1 MRNIYRRQELVR
13 FEKDDTEISNLQD
26 MVGKYVQIRG
36 HLHPIVEV
44 IPVEDNKYII
54 HFAQGSE
61 GAIGG
66 EFEPATEEEIRSLQ
80 LYKRVDES
88 NKVQES
94 ITSGSLE
101 NAINM
106 VDNVYNQLMDALELR
121 QQDVSSPTSLISTSQ
136 LYKITDYL
144 GTSLDILKELDTKG
158 VFVAD
163 KKKTESM
170 EDINE
175 SQYYVKVFDNGTD
188 INYME
193 FAQQEEADDFCKQQV
208 KDGYTCYVYDMDTNE
223 VIEEYNPGD
232 EHLTEAKT
240 GVDSA
245 VETIMSLHKDGNEN
259 ELDEQWLNND
269 IQLTIQNTE
278 ELANAITNNR
288 RPTTSVAYQG
298 LLQAL
303 NNRSEVPLTGNQ
315 IQSAFKKL
323 GLDFKQVI
331 KPTVDW
337 LNEERE
343 ELKQEG
349 KATTEQEGLEQNKE
363 LTEDMETQNITINP
377 EDSDYY
383 EEKFLVTLNTGTNA
397 DSGLAFK
404 VYANDE
410 QQALEILV
418 PYLEENYP
426 GYLIDCEDVDPEE
439 SQYIYVD
446 GTEYGATKPYCLDIY
461 TGIQYLE
468 EGYTV
473 TNDTNL
479 DAIKDNFTPP
489 GGDKIE
495 EDENDI
501 SDTEEVE
508 EEEDKTLL
516 DYLQDRIGQKLS
528 VGELNTILQSLFAQ
542 YGTVF
547 LQVSDLYDMDINEP
561 QELVVWDDTD
571 MYVITYNII
580 DLIDEPTIEI
590 TDVTLD

>member
-1 MRNIYRRQELVR
+1 MRDIYRRDELVR
-13 FEKDDTEISNLQD
+13 FEKDNTEISNLQD
-26 MVGKYVQIRG
+26 MVGKYVEIRG
-36 HLHPIVEV
+36 HFHPIVEV

-54 HFAQGSE
+54 HFAVGSE

-66 EFEPATEEEIRSLQ
+66 EFEPATEEEIKRLQ
-80 LYKRVDES
+80 LYKQVDEN
-88 NKVQES
+88 NKIQES

-121 QQDVSSPTSLISTSQ
+121 QQGVTNPTSQISTSQ
-136 LYKITDYL
+136 LSKITNYL

-158 VFVAD
+158 VFVTD
-163 KKKTESM
+163 KKKQTEGL
-170 EDINE
+170 E

-188 INYME
+188 INHME
-193 FAQQEEADDFCKQQV
+193 FTQQEEADDFCKQQV
-208 KDGYTCYVYDMDTNE
+208 KNGYTCYVYDMDTNE
-223 VIEEYNPGD
+223 AIEEYSPED

-245 VETIMSLHKDGNEN
+245 VETIMSLHKDGNEE
-259 ELDEQWLNND
+259 ELDEQWLNDD

-278 ELANAITNNR
+278 ELADAITNNR

-315 IQSAFKKL
+315 IQAAFKKL

-343 ELKQEG
+343 ELKQES
-349 KATTEQEGLEQNKE
+349 KATVEQEVVEENKE
-363 LTEDMETQNITINP
+363 LTEDMEAQNITINP

-383 EEKFLVTLNTGTNA
+383 EEKFLVTLNTGVNA
-397 DSGLAFK
+397 DTGLAFE

-468 EGYTV
+468 EGYTI

-495 EDENDI
+495 EAEDDI
-501 SDTEEVE
+501 SDTEGVE
-508 EEEDKTLL
+508 EEEDEDKTLL

-547 LQVSDLYDMDINEP
+547 LQVSDLYDMDIDEP
-561 QELVVWDDTD
+561 QELVVWDDAD

>member
-1 MRNIYRRQELVR
+1 MGNIYKRQELIR
-13 FEKDDTEISNLQD
+13 FEKDNTEISNLQD

-36 HLHPIVEV
+36 HFHPIVEV
-44 IPVEDNKYII
+44 IPVDDDKYII
-54 HFAQGSE
+54 HFAAGSE

-66 EFEPATEEEIRSLQ
+66 EFEPATEEEIKSLQ
-80 LYKRVDES
+80 LYKQVEES
-88 NKVQES
+88 NKIQES

-101 NAINM
+101 DAIKMLDYTYDKAENLYEQTEE
-106 VDNVYNQLMDALELR
+106 VDKKDINEICNYVGTALDVLRELN
-121 QQDVSSPTSLISTSQ
+121 D
-136 LYKITDYL
+136 
-144 GTSLDILKELDTKG
+144 KG
-158 VFVAD
+158 VYVPD
-163 KKKTESM
+163 KKKTESI

-223 VIEEYNPGD
+223 AIEEYNSED

-245 VETIMSLHKDGNEN
+245 VETIMSLHKDGNEE
-259 ELDEQWLNND
+259 ELDEQWLNDD

-315 IQSAFKKL
+315 IQAAFKKL

-343 ELKQEG
+343 ELKQES
-349 KATTEQEGLEQNKE
+349 KATVEQEIVEENKE
-363 LTEDMETQNITINP
+363 LTEDMEAQNITINP

-383 EEKFLVTLNTGTNA
+383 EEKFLVTLNTGANA
-397 DSGLAFK
+397 DSGLAFE

-468 EGYTV
+468 EGYTI

-479 DAIKDNFTPP
+479 DAVKDNFTPP

-495 EDENDI
+495 EAEDDI
-501 SDTEEVE
+501 SDTEETE
-508 EEEDKTLL
+508 EDEDKTLL

-547 LQVSDLYDMDINEP
+547 LQVSDLYDIDIDEP
-561 QELVVWDDTD
+561 QELVVWDDAD

>member
-1 MRNIYRRQELVR
+1 MRDIYRRDELVR
-13 FEKDDTEISNLQD
+13 FEKDNTEISNLQD

-36 HLHPIVEV
+36 HFHPIVEV
-44 IPVEDNKYII
+44 IPVDDDKYII
-54 HFAQGSE
+54 HFAAGSE

-66 EFEPATEEEIRSLQ
+66 EFEPATEEEIKSLQ
-80 LYKRVDES
+80 LYKQVEES
-88 NKVQES
+88 NKIQES

-101 NAINM
+101 DAIKMLDYTYDKAENLYEQTEE
-106 VDNVYNQLMDALELR
+106 VDKKDINEICNYVGTALDVLRELN
-121 QQDVSSPTSLISTSQ
+121 D
-136 LYKITDYL
+136 
-144 GTSLDILKELDTKG
+144 KG
-158 VFVAD
+158 VYVPD
-163 KKKTESM
+163 KKKTEST

-223 VIEEYNPGD
+223 AIEEYNSED

-245 VETIMSLHKDGNEN
+245 VETIMSLHKDGNEE
-259 ELDEQWLNND
+259 ELDEQWLNDD

-315 IQSAFKKL
+315 IQAAFKKL

-343 ELKQEG
+343 ELKQES
-349 KATTEQEGLEQNKE
+349 KATVEQEIVEENKE
-363 LTEDMETQNITINP
+363 LTEDMETKNITINP

-383 EEKFLVTLNTGTNA
+383 EEKFLVTLNTGANA
-397 DSGLAFK
+397 DSGLAFE

-468 EGYTV
+468 EGYTI

-479 DAIKDNFTPP
+479 DAVKDNFTPP

-495 EDENDI
+495 EAEDDI
-501 SDTEEVE
+501 SDTEETE
-508 EEEDKTLL
+508 EDEDKTLL

-547 LQVSDLYDMDINEP
+547 LQVSDLYDIDIDEP
-561 QELVVWDDTD
+561 QELVVWDDAD

>member
-1 MRNIYRRQELVR
+1 MRDIYRRDELVR
-13 FEKDDTEISNLQD
+13 FEKDNTEISNLQD
-26 MVGKYVQIRG
+26 MVGKYVEIRG
-36 HLHPIVEV
+36 HFHPIVEV

-54 HFAQGSE
+54 HFAVGSE

-66 EFEPATEEEIRSLQ
+66 EFEPATEEEIKRLQ
-80 LYKRVDES
+80 LYKQVDEN
-88 NKVQES
+88 NKIQES

-121 QQDVSSPTSLISTSQ
+121 QQGVTNPTSQISTSQ
-136 LYKITDYL
+136 LSKITDYL

-158 VFVAD
+158 VFVTD
-163 KKKTESM
+163 KKKQTEGL
-170 EDINE
+170 E

-193 FAQQEEADDFCKQQV
+193 FTQQEEADDFCKQQV
-208 KDGYTCYVYDMDTNE
+208 KNGYTCYVYDMDTNE
-223 VIEEYNPGD
+223 AIEEYSSED

-245 VETIMSLHKDGNEN
+245 VETIMSLHKDGNEE
-259 ELDEQWLNND
+259 ELDEQWLNDD

-278 ELANAITNNR
+278 ELADAITNNR

-315 IQSAFKKL
+315 IQAAFKKL

-343 ELKQEG
+343 ELKQES
-349 KATTEQEGLEQNKE
+349 KATVEQEVVEENKE
-363 LTEDMETQNITINP
+363 LTEDMEAQNITINP

-383 EEKFLVTLNTGTNA
+383 EEKFLVTLNTGVNA
-397 DSGLAFK
+397 DSGLAFE

-468 EGYTV
+468 EGYTI

-495 EDENDI
+495 EAEDDI
-501 SDTEEVE
+501 SDTEGVE
-508 EEEDKTLL
+508 EEEDEDKTLL

-547 LQVSDLYDMDINEP
+547 LQVSDLYDMDIDEP
-561 QELVVWDDTD
+561 QELVVWDDAD

>member
-1 MRNIYRRQELVR
+1 MRDIYRRDELVR
-13 FEKDDTEISNLQD
+13 FEKDNTEISNLQD
-26 MVGKYVQIRG
+26 MVGKYVEIRG
-36 HLHPIVEV
+36 HFHPIVEV

-54 HFAQGSE
+54 HFAVGSE

-66 EFEPATEEEIRSLQ
+66 EFEPATEEEIKRLQ
-80 LYKRVDES
+80 LYKQVDEN
-88 NKVQES
+88 NKIQES

-121 QQDVSSPTSLISTSQ
+121 QQGVTNPTSQISTSQ
-136 LYKITDYL
+136 LSKITDYL

-158 VFVAD
+158 VFVTD
-163 KKKTESM
+163 KKKQTEGL
-170 EDINE
+170 E

-193 FAQQEEADDFCKQQV
+193 FTQQEEADDFCKQQV
-208 KDGYTCYVYDMDTNE
+208 KNGYTCYVYDMDTNE
-223 VIEEYNPGD
+223 AIEEYSPED

-245 VETIMSLHKDGNEN
+245 VETIMSLHKDGNEE
-259 ELDEQWLNND
+259 ELDEQWLNDD

-278 ELANAITNNR
+278 ELADAITNNR

-315 IQSAFKKL
+315 IQVAFKKL

-343 ELKQEG
+343 ELKQES
-349 KATTEQEGLEQNKE
+349 KATVEQEVVEENKE
-363 LTEDMETQNITINP
+363 LTEDMEAQNITINP

-383 EEKFLVTLNTGTNA
+383 EEKFLVTLNTGVNA
-397 DSGLAFK
+397 DSGLAFE

-468 EGYTV
+468 EGYTI

-495 EDENDI
+495 EAEDDI
-501 SDTEEVE
+501 SDTEGVE
-508 EEEDKTLL
+508 EEEDEDKTLL

-547 LQVSDLYDMDINEP
+547 LQVSDLYDMDIDEP
-561 QELVVWDDTD
+561 QELVVWDDAD

>member
-1 MRNIYRRQELVR
+1 MGNIYKRQELIR
-13 FEKDDTEISNLQD
+13 FEKDNTEISNLQD

-36 HLHPIVEV
+36 HFHPIVEV
-44 IPVEDNKYII
+44 IPVDDDKYII
-54 HFAQGSE
+54 HFAAGSE

-66 EFEPATEEEIRSLQ
+66 EFEPATEEEIKSLQ
-80 LYKRVDES
+80 LYKQVEES
-88 NKVQES
+88 NKIQES

-101 NAINM
+101 DAIKMLDYTYDKAENLYEQTEE
-106 VDNVYNQLMDALELR
+106 VDKKDINEICNYVGTALDVLRELN
-121 QQDVSSPTSLISTSQ
+121 D
-136 LYKITDYL
+136 
-144 GTSLDILKELDTKG
+144 KG
-158 VFVAD
+158 VYVPD
-163 KKKTESM
+163 KKKTESI

-223 VIEEYNPGD
+223 AIKEYNSED

-245 VETIMSLHKDGNEN
+245 VETIMSLHKDGNEE
-259 ELDEQWLNND
+259 ELDEQWLNDD

-315 IQSAFKKL
+315 IQAAFKKL

-343 ELKQEG
+343 ELKQES
-349 KATTEQEGLEQNKE
+349 KATVEQEIVEENKE
-363 LTEDMETQNITINP
+363 LTEDMETKNITINP

-383 EEKFLVTLNTGTNA
+383 EEKFLVTLNTGANA
-397 DSGLAFK
+397 DSGLAFE

-468 EGYTV
+468 EGYTI

-479 DAIKDNFTPP
+479 DAVKDNFTPP

-495 EDENDI
+495 EAEDDI
-501 SDTEEVE
+501 SDTEETE
-508 EEEDKTLL
+508 EDEDKTLL

-547 LQVSDLYDMDINEP
+547 LQVSDLYDIDIDEP
-561 QELVVWDDTD
+561 QELVVWDDAD

>member
-1 MRNIYRRQELVR
+1 MGNIYKRQELIR
-13 FEKDDTEISNLQD
+13 FEKDNTEISNLQD

-36 HLHPIVEV
+36 HFHPIVEV
-44 IPVEDNKYII
+44 IPVDDDKYII
-54 HFAQGSE
+54 HFAAGSE

-66 EFEPATEEEIRSLQ
+66 EFEPATEEEIKSLQ
-80 LYKRVDES
+80 LYKQVEES
-88 NKVQES
+88 NKIQES

-101 NAINM
+101 DAIKMLDYTYDKAENLYEQTEE
-106 VDNVYNQLMDALELR
+106 VDKKDINEICNYVGTALDVLRELN
-121 QQDVSSPTSLISTSQ
+121 D
-136 LYKITDYL
+136 
-144 GTSLDILKELDTKG
+144 KG
-158 VFVAD
+158 VYVPD
-163 KKKTESM
+163 KKKTESI

-223 VIEEYNPGD
+223 AIEEYNSED

-245 VETIMSLHKDGNEN
+245 VETIMSLHKDGNEE
-259 ELDEQWLNND
+259 ELDEQWLNDD

-315 IQSAFKKL
+315 IQAAFKKL

-343 ELKQEG
+343 ELKQES
-349 KATTEQEGLEQNKE
+349 KVTVEQEIVEENKE
-363 LTEDMETQNITINP
+363 LTEDMETKNITINP

-383 EEKFLVTLNTGTNA
+383 EEKFLVTLNTGVNA
-397 DSGLAFK
+397 DSGLAFE

-468 EGYTV
+468 EGYTI

-479 DAIKDNFTPP
+479 DAVKDNFTPP

-495 EDENDI
+495 EAEDDI
-501 SDTEEVE
+501 SDTEETKE
-508 EEEDKTLL
+508 DEDKTLL

-547 LQVSDLYDMDINEP
+547 LQVSDLYDMDIDEP

-590 TDVTLD
+590 TDITLD

>member
-1 MRNIYRRQELVR
+1 MRDIYRRDELVR
-13 FEKDDTEISNLQD
+13 FEKDNTEISNLQD
-26 MVGKYVQIRG
+26 MVGKYVEIRG
-36 HLHPIVEV
+36 HFHPIVEV

-54 HFAQGSE
+54 HFAVGSE

-66 EFEPATEEEIRSLQ
+66 EFEPATEEEIKKLQ
-80 LYKRVDES
+80 LYKQVDEN
-88 NKVQES
+88 NKIQES

-121 QQDVSSPTSLISTSQ
+121 QQGVTNPTSQISTSQ
-136 LYKITDYL
+136 LSKITDYL

-158 VFVAD
+158 VFVTD
-163 KKKTESM
+163 KKKQTEGL
-170 EDINE
+170 E

-193 FAQQEEADDFCKQQV
+193 FTQQEEADDFCKQQV
-208 KDGYTCYVYDMDTNE
+208 KNGYTCYVYDMDTNE
-223 VIEEYNPGD
+223 AIEEYSPED

-245 VETIMSLHKDGNEN
+245 VETIMSLHKDGNEE
-259 ELDEQWLNND
+259 ELDEQWLNDD

-278 ELANAITNNR
+278 ELADAITNNR

-315 IQSAFKKL
+315 IQAAFKKL

-343 ELKQEG
+343 ELKQES
-349 KATTEQEGLEQNKE
+349 KATVEQEVVEENKE
-363 LTEDMETQNITINP
+363 LTEDMEAQNITINP

-383 EEKFLVTLNTGTNA
+383 EEKFLVTLNTGVNA
-397 DSGLAFK
+397 DSGLAFE

-468 EGYTV
+468 EGYTI

-495 EDENDI
+495 EAEDDI
-501 SDTEEVE
+501 SDTEGVE
-508 EEEDKTLL
+508 EEEDEDKTLL

-547 LQVSDLYDMDINEP
+547 LQVSDLYDMDIDEP
-561 QELVVWDDTD
+561 QELVVWDDAD
-571 MYVITYNII
+571 MYVITYNIM

>member
-1 MRNIYRRQELVR
+1 MRDIYRRDELVR
-13 FEKDDTEISNLQD
+13 FEKDNTEISNLQD
-26 MVGKYVQIRG
+26 MVGKYVEIRG
-36 HLHPIVEV
+36 HFHPIVEV

-54 HFAQGSE
+54 HFAVGSE

-66 EFEPATEEEIRSLQ
+66 EFEPATEEEIKKLQ
-80 LYKRVDES
+80 LYKQVDEN
-88 NKVQES
+88 NKIQES

-121 QQDVSSPTSLISTSQ
+121 QQGVTNPTSQISTSQ
-136 LYKITDYL
+136 LSKITDYL

-158 VFVAD
+158 VFVTD
-163 KKKTESM
+163 KKKQTEGL
-170 EDINE
+170 E

-193 FAQQEEADDFCKQQV
+193 FTQQEEADDFCKQQV
-208 KDGYTCYVYDMDTNE
+208 KNGYTCYVYDMDTNE
-223 VIEEYNPGD
+223 AIEEYSPED

-245 VETIMSLHKDGNEN
+245 VETIMSLHKDGNEE
-259 ELDEQWLNND
+259 ELDEQWLNDD

-278 ELANAITNNR
+278 ELADAITNNR

-315 IQSAFKKL
+315 IQAAFKKL

-343 ELKQEG
+343 ELKQES
-349 KATTEQEGLEQNKE
+349 KATVEQEVVEENKE
-363 LTEDMETQNITINP
+363 LTEDMEAQNITINP

-383 EEKFLVTLNTGTNA
+383 EEKFLVTLNTGVNA
-397 DSGLAFK
+397 DSGLAFE

-468 EGYTV
+468 EGYTI

-495 EDENDI
+495 EAEDDI
-501 SDTEEVE
+501 SDTEGVE
-508 EEEDKTLL
+508 EEEDEDKTLL

-547 LQVSDLYDMDINEP
+547 LQVSDLYDMDIDEP
-561 QELVVWDDTD
+561 QELVVWDDAD

>member
-1 MRNIYRRQELVR
+1 MRDIYRRDELVR
-13 FEKDDTEISNLQD
+13 FEKDNTEISNLQD
-26 MVGKYVQIRG
+26 MVGKYVEIRG
-36 HLHPIVEV
+36 HFHPIVEV

-54 HFAQGSE
+54 HFAVGSE

-66 EFEPATEEEIRSLQ
+66 EFEPATEEEIKTLQ
-80 LYKRVDES
+80 LYKQVDEN
-88 NKVQES
+88 NKIQES

-121 QQDVSSPTSLISTSQ
+121 QQGVTNPTSQISTSQ
-136 LYKITDYL
+136 LSKITDYL

-158 VFVAD
+158 VFVTD
-163 KKKTESM
+163 KKKQTEGL
-170 EDINE
+170 E

-193 FAQQEEADDFCKQQV
+193 FTQQEEADDFCKQQV
-208 KDGYTCYVYDMDTNE
+208 KNGYTCYVYDMDTNE
-223 VIEEYNPGD
+223 AIEEYSPED

-245 VETIMSLHKDGNEN
+245 VETIMSLHKDGNEE
-259 ELDEQWLNND
+259 ELDEQWLNDD

-278 ELANAITNNR
+278 ELADAITNNR

-315 IQSAFKKL
+315 IQAAFKKL

-349 KATTEQEGLEQNKE
+349 KATAEQEALEQNKE

-397 DSGLAFK
+397 DSGLAFE

-439 SQYIYVD
+439 SEYIYVD

-495 EDENDI
+495 E
-501 SDTEEVE
+501 VE
-508 EEEDKTLL
+508 KEEDKTLL

-547 LQVSDLYDMDINEP
+547 LQVSDLYDMDIDEP

>member
-1 MRNIYRRQELVR
+1 MRDIYRRDELVR
-13 FEKDDTEISNLQD
+13 FEKDNTEISNLQD
-26 MVGKYVQIRG
+26 MVGKYVEIRG
-36 HLHPIVEV
+36 HFHPIVEV

-54 HFAQGSE
+54 HFAVGSE

-66 EFEPATEEEIRSLQ
+66 EFEPATEEEIKRLQ
-80 LYKRVDES
+80 LYKQVDEN
-88 NKVQES
+88 NKIQES

-121 QQDVSSPTSLISTSQ
+121 QQGVTNPTSQISTSQ
-136 LYKITDYL
+136 LSKITDYL

-158 VFVAD
+158 VFVTD
-163 KKKTESM
+163 KKKQTEGL
-170 EDINE
+170 E

-193 FAQQEEADDFCKQQV
+193 FTQQEEADDFCKQQV
-208 KDGYTCYVYDMDTNE
+208 KNGYTCYVYDMDTNE
-223 VIEEYNPGD
+223 AIEEYSPED

-245 VETIMSLHKDGNEN
+245 VETIMSLHKDGNEE
-259 ELDEQWLNND
+259 ELDEQWLNDD

-278 ELANAITNNR
+278 ELADAITNNR

-315 IQSAFKKL
+315 IQAAFKKL

-343 ELKQEG
+343 ELKQES
-349 KATTEQEGLEQNKE
+349 KATVEQEVVEENKE
-363 LTEDMETQNITINP
+363 LTEDMEAQNITINP

-383 EEKFLVTLNTGTNA
+383 EEKFLVTLNTGVNA
-397 DSGLAFK
+397 DSGLAFE

-468 EGYTV
+468 EGYTI

-495 EDENDI
+495 EAEDDI
-501 SDTEEVE
+501 SDTEGVE
-508 EEEDKTLL
+508 EEEDEDKTLL

-547 LQVSDLYDMDINEP
+547 LQVSDLYDMDIDEP
-561 QELVVWDDTD
+561 QELVVWDDAD

>member
-1 MRNIYRRQELVR
+1 MRDIYRRDELVR
-13 FEKDDTEISNLQD
+13 FEKDNTEISNLQD
-26 MVGKYVQIRG
+26 MVGKYVEIRG
-36 HLHPIVEV
+36 HFHPIVEV

-54 HFAQGSE
+54 HFAVGSE

-66 EFEPATEEEIRSLQ
+66 EFEPATEEEIKRLQ
-80 LYKRVDES
+80 LYKQVDEN
-88 NKVQES
+88 NKIQES

-121 QQDVSSPTSLISTSQ
+121 QQGVTNPTSQISTSQ
-136 LYKITDYL
+136 LSKITDYL

-158 VFVAD
+158 VFVTD
-163 KKKTESM
+163 KKKQTEGL
-170 EDINE
+170 E
-175 SQYYVKVFDNGTD
+175 SQYYVKVFDNGID

-193 FAQQEEADDFCKQQV
+193 FTQQEEADDFCKQQV
-208 KDGYTCYVYDMDTNE
+208 KNGYTCYVYDMDTNE
-223 VIEEYNPGD
+223 AIEEYSPED

-245 VETIMSLHKDGNEN
+245 VETIMSLHKDGNEE
-259 ELDEQWLNND
+259 ELDEQWLNDD

-278 ELANAITNNR
+278 ELADAITNNR

-315 IQSAFKKL
+315 IQAAFKKL

-349 KATTEQEGLEQNKE
+349 KATAEQEALEQNKE

-397 DSGLAFK
+397 DSGLAFE

-439 SQYIYVD
+439 SEYIYVD

-495 EDENDI
+495 E
-501 SDTEEVE
+501 VE
-508 EEEDKTLL
+508 KEEDKTLL

-547 LQVSDLYDMDINEP
+547 LQVSDLYDMDIDEP

>member
-1 MRNIYRRQELVR
+1 MGNIYKRQELIR
-13 FEKDDTEISNLQD
+13 FEKDNTEISNLQD

-36 HLHPIVEV
+36 HFHPIVEV
-44 IPVEDNKYII
+44 IPVDDDKYII
-54 HFAQGSE
+54 HFAAGSE

-66 EFEPATEEEIRSLQ
+66 EFEPATEEEIKSLQ
-80 LYKRVDES
+80 LYKQVEES
-88 NKVQES
+88 NKIQES

-101 NAINM
+101 DAIKMLDYTYDKAENLYEQTEE
-106 VDNVYNQLMDALELR
+106 VDKKDINEICNYVGTALDVLRELN
-121 QQDVSSPTSLISTSQ
+121 D
-136 LYKITDYL
+136 
-144 GTSLDILKELDTKG
+144 KG
-158 VFVAD
+158 VYVPD
-163 KKKTESM
+163 KKKTESI

-193 FAQQEEADDFCKQQV
+193 FAQQEEADNFCKQQV

-223 VIEEYNPGD
+223 AIEEYNSED

-245 VETIMSLHKDGNEN
+245 VETIMSLHKDGNEE
-259 ELDEQWLNND
+259 ELDEQWLNDD

-315 IQSAFKKL
+315 IQAAFKKL

-343 ELKQEG
+343 ELKQES
-349 KATTEQEGLEQNKE
+349 KATVEQEIVEENKE
-363 LTEDMETQNITINP
+363 LTEDMETKNITINP

-383 EEKFLVTLNTGTNA
+383 EEKFLVTLNTGANA
-397 DSGLAFK
+397 DSGLAFE

-468 EGYTV
+468 EGYTI

-479 DAIKDNFTPP
+479 DAVKDNFTPP

-495 EDENDI
+495 EAEDDI
-501 SDTEEVE
+501 SDTEETE
-508 EEEDKTLL
+508 EDEDKTLL

-547 LQVSDLYDMDINEP
+547 LQVSDLYDMDIDEP
-561 QELVVWDDTD
+561 QELVVWDDAD

-590 TDVTLD
+590 TDVTLN

>member
-1 MRNIYRRQELVR
+1 MRDIYRRDELVR
-13 FEKDDTEISNLQD
+13 FEKDNTEISNLQD
-26 MVGKYVQIRG
+26 MVGKYVEIRG
-36 HLHPIVEV
+36 HFHPIVKV
-44 IPVEDNKYII
+44 VPVEDNKYII
-54 HFAQGSE
+54 HFAVGSE

-66 EFEPATEEEIRSLQ
+66 EFEPATEEEIKRLQ
-80 LYKRVDES
+80 LYKQIDEN
-88 NKVQES
+88 NKIQES

-121 QQDVSSPTSLISTSQ
+121 QQGVTNPTSQISTSQ
-136 LYKITDYL
+136 LSKITDYL

-158 VFVAD
+158 VFVTD
-163 KKKTESM
+163 KKKQTEGL
-170 EDINE
+170 E

-193 FAQQEEADDFCKQQV
+193 FTQQEEADDFCKQQV
-208 KDGYTCYVYDMDTNE
+208 KNGYTCYVYDMDTNE
-223 VIEEYNPGD
+223 AIEEYSPED

-240 GVDSA
+240 GVGSA
-245 VETIMSLHKDGNEN
+245 VETIMSLHKDGNEE
-259 ELDEQWLNND
+259 ELDEQWLNDD

-278 ELANAITNNR
+278 ELADAITNNR

-315 IQSAFKKL
+315 IQAAFKKL

-343 ELKQEG
+343 ELKQES
-349 KATTEQEGLEQNKE
+349 KATVEQEVVEENKE
-363 LTEDMETQNITINP
+363 LTEDMEAQNITINP

-383 EEKFLVTLNTGTNA
+383 EEKFLVTLNTGVNA
-397 DSGLAFK
+397 DSGLAFE

-468 EGYTV
+468 EGYTI

-495 EDENDI
+495 EAEDDI

-508 EEEDKTLL
+508 EEEDEDKTLL

-547 LQVSDLYDMDINEP
+547 LQVSDLYDMDIDEP
-561 QELVVWDDTD
+561 QELVVWDDAD

>member
-1 MRNIYRRQELVR
+1 MRDIYRRDELVR
-13 FEKDDTEISNLQD
+13 FKKDNTEISNLQD
-26 MVGKYVQIRG
+26 MVGKYVEIRG
-36 HLHPIVEV
+36 HFHPIVEV

-54 HFAQGSE
+54 HFAVGSE

-66 EFEPATEEEIRSLQ
+66 EFEPATEEEIKRLQ
-80 LYKRVDES
+80 LYKQVDEN
-88 NKVQES
+88 NKIQES

-121 QQDVSSPTSLISTSQ
+121 QQGVTNPTSQISTSQ
-136 LYKITDYL
+136 LSKITDYL

-158 VFVAD
+158 VFVTD
-163 KKKTESM
+163 KKKQTEGL
-170 EDINE
+170 E

-193 FAQQEEADDFCKQQV
+193 FTQQEEADDFCKQQV
-208 KDGYTCYVYDMDTNE
+208 KNGYTCYVYDMDTNE
-223 VIEEYNPGD
+223 AIEEYSPED

-245 VETIMSLHKDGNEN
+245 VETIMSLHKDGNEE
-259 ELDEQWLNND
+259 ELDEQWLNDD

-278 ELANAITNNR
+278 ELADAITNNR

-315 IQSAFKKL
+315 IQAAFKKL

-343 ELKQEG
+343 ELKQES
-349 KATTEQEGLEQNKE
+349 KATVEQEVVEENKE
-363 LTEDMETQNITINP
+363 LTEDMEAQNITINP

-383 EEKFLVTLNTGTNA
+383 EEKFLVTLNTGVNA
-397 DSGLAFK
+397 DSGLAFE

-468 EGYTV
+468 EGYTI

-495 EDENDI
+495 EAEDDI
-501 SDTEEVE
+501 SDTEGVE
-508 EEEDKTLL
+508 EEEDEDKTLL

-547 LQVSDLYDMDINEP
+547 LQVSDLYDMDIDEP
-561 QELVVWDDTD
+561 QELVVWDDAD

>member
-1 MRNIYRRQELVR
+1 MGNIYKRQELIR
-13 FEKDDTEISNLQD
+13 FEKDNTEISNLQD

-36 HLHPIVEV
+36 HFHPIVEV
-44 IPVEDNKYII
+44 IPVDDDKYII
-54 HFAQGSE
+54 HFAAGSE

-66 EFEPATEEEIRSLQ
+66 EFEPATEEEIKSLQ
-80 LYKRVDES
+80 LYKQVEES
-88 NKVQES
+88 NKIQES

-101 NAINM
+101 DAIKMLDYTYDKAENLYEQTEE
-106 VDNVYNQLMDALELR
+106 VDKKDINEICNYVGTALDVLRELN
-121 QQDVSSPTSLISTSQ
+121 D
-136 LYKITDYL
+136 
-144 GTSLDILKELDTKG
+144 KG
-158 VFVAD
+158 VYVPD
-163 KKKTESM
+163 KKKTESI

-223 VIEEYNPGD
+223 AIEEYNSED

-245 VETIMSLHKDGNEN
+245 VETIMSLHKDGNEE
-259 ELDEQWLNND
+259 ELDEQWLNDD

-315 IQSAFKKL
+315 IQAAFKKL

-343 ELKQEG
+343 ELKQES
-349 KATTEQEGLEQNKE
+349 KATVEQEIVEENKE
-363 LTEDMETQNITINP
+363 LTEDMETKNITINP

-383 EEKFLVTLNTGTNA
+383 EEKFLVTLNTGANA
-397 DSGLAFK
+397 DSGLAFE

-468 EGYTV
+468 EGYTI

-479 DAIKDNFTPP
+479 DAVKDNFTPP

-495 EDENDI
+495 EAEDDI
-501 SDTEEVE
+501 SDTEETE
-508 EEEDKTLL
+508 EDEDKTLL

-547 LQVSDLYDMDINEP
+547 LQVSDLYDMDIDEP
-561 QELVVWDDTD
+561 QELVVWDDAD

>member
-1 MRNIYRRQELVR
+1 MGNIYKRQEFIR
-13 FEKDDTEISNLQD
+13 FEKDNTEISNLQD

-36 HLHPIVEV
+36 HFHPIVEV
-44 IPVEDNKYII
+44 IPVDDDKYII
-54 HFAQGSE
+54 HFAVGSE

-66 EFEPATEEEIRSLQ
+66 EFEPATEEEIKRLQ
-80 LYKRVDES
+80 LYKQVDEN
-88 NKVQES
+88 NKIQES

-101 NAINM
+101 NAIKMLDYTYDKAENLYEQTEE
-106 VDNVYNQLMDALELR
+106 VDKKDINEICNYVGTALDVLRELN
-121 QQDVSSPTSLISTSQ
+121 D
-136 LYKITDYL
+136 
-144 GTSLDILKELDTKG
+144 KG
-158 VFVAD
+158 VYVPD
-163 KKKTESM
+163 KKKTESI

-223 VIEEYNPGD
+223 AIEEYNSED

-245 VETIMSLHKDGNEN
+245 VETIMSLHKDGNEE
-259 ELDEQWLNND
+259 ELDEQWLNDD

-298 LLQAL
+298 LLQTL

-315 IQSAFKKL
+315 IQAAFKKL

-343 ELKQEG
+343 ELKQES
-349 KATTEQEGLEQNKE
+349 KATVEQEIVEENKE
-363 LTEDMETQNITINP
+363 LTEDMETKNITINP

-383 EEKFLVTLNTGTNA
+383 EEKFLVTLNIGANA
-397 DSGLAFK
+397 DSGLAFE

-468 EGYTV
+468 EGYTI

-495 EDENDI
+495 EAEDDI
-501 SDTEEVE
+501 SDTEGVE
-508 EEEDKTLL
+508 EEEDEDKTLL

-547 LQVSDLYDMDINEP
+547 LQVSDLYDIDIDEP
-561 QELVVWDDTD
+561 QELVVWDDAD

>member
-44 IPVEDNKYII
+44 IPVDDDKYII
-54 HFAQGSE
+54 HFAAGSE

-66 EFEPATEEEIRSLQ
+66 EFEPATEEEIKSLQ
-80 LYKRVDES
+80 LYKQVEES
-88 NKVQES
+88 NKIQES

-101 NAINM
+101 DAIKMLDYTYDKAENLYEQTEE
-106 VDNVYNQLMDALELR
+106 VDKKDINEICNYVGTALDVLRELN
-121 QQDVSSPTSLISTSQ
+121 D
-136 LYKITDYL
+136 
-144 GTSLDILKELDTKG
+144 KG
-158 VFVAD
+158 VYVPD
-163 KKKTESM
+163 KKKTESI

-223 VIEEYNPGD
+223 AIEEYNSED

-245 VETIMSLHKDGNEN
+245 VETIMSLHKDGNEE
-259 ELDEQWLNND
+259 ELDEQWLNDD

-315 IQSAFKKL
+315 IQAAFKKL

-343 ELKQEG
+343 ELKQES
-349 KATTEQEGLEQNKE
+349 KATVEQEIVEENKE
-363 LTEDMETQNITINP
+363 LTEDMETKNITINP

-383 EEKFLVTLNTGTNA
+383 EEKFLVTLNTGANA
-397 DSGLAFK
+397 DSGLAFE

-468 EGYTV
+468 EGYTI

-479 DAIKDNFTPP
+479 DAVKDNFTPP

-495 EDENDI
+495 EAEDDI
-501 SDTEEVE
+501 SDTEETE
-508 EEEDKTLL
+508 EDEDKTLL

-547 LQVSDLYDMDINEP
+547 LQVSDLYDIDIDEP
-561 QELVVWDDTD
+561 QELVVWDDAD

>member
-1 MRNIYRRQELVR
+1 MGNIYKRQELIR
-13 FEKDDTEISNLQD
+13 FEKDNTEISNLQD

-36 HLHPIVEV
+36 HFHPIVEV
-44 IPVEDNKYII
+44 IPVDDDKYII
-54 HFAQGSE
+54 HFAAGSE

-66 EFEPATEEEIRSLQ
+66 EFEPATEEEIKSLQ
-80 LYKRVDES
+80 LYKQVEES
-88 NKVQES
+88 NKIQES

-101 NAINM
+101 DAIKMLDYTYDKAENLYEQTEE
-106 VDNVYNQLMDALELR
+106 VDKKDINEICNYVGTALDVLRELN
-121 QQDVSSPTSLISTSQ
+121 D
-136 LYKITDYL
+136 
-144 GTSLDILKELDTKG
+144 KG
-158 VFVAD
+158 VYVPD
-163 KKKTESM
+163 KKKTESI

-193 FAQQEEADDFCKQQV
+193 FTQQEEADDFCKQQV
-208 KDGYTCYVYDMDTNE
+208 KNGYTCYVYDMDTNE
-223 VIEEYNPGD
+223 AIEEYNSED

-245 VETIMSLHKDGNEN
+245 VETIMSLHKDGNEE
-259 ELDEQWLNND
+259 ELDEQWLNDD

-278 ELANAITNNR
+278 ELADAITNNR

-315 IQSAFKKL
+315 IQAAFKKL

-343 ELKQEG
+343 ELKQES
-349 KATTEQEGLEQNKE
+349 KATVEQEVVEENKE
-363 LTEDMETQNITINP
+363 LTEDMEAQNITINP

-383 EEKFLVTLNTGTNA
+383 EEKFLVTLNTGVNA
-397 DSGLAFK
+397 DSGLVFE

-468 EGYTV
+468 EGYTI

-495 EDENDI
+495 EAEDDI
-501 SDTEEVE
+501 SDTEGVE
-508 EEEDKTLL
+508 EEEDEDKTLL

-547 LQVSDLYDMDINEP
+547 LQVSDLYDMDIDEP
-561 QELVVWDDTD
+561 QELVVWDDAD

>member
-1 MRNIYRRQELVR
+1 MGNIYKRQELIQ
-13 FEKDDTEISNLQD
+13 FEKDNTEISNLQD

-36 HLHPIVEV
+36 HFHPIVEV
-44 IPVEDNKYII
+44 IPVDDDKYII
-54 HFAQGSE
+54 HFAAGSE

-66 EFEPATEEEIRSLQ
+66 EFEPATEEEIKSLQ
-80 LYKRVDES
+80 LYKQVEES
-88 NKVQES
+88 NKIQEN

-101 NAINM
+101 DVIKMLDYTYDKAENLYEQTEEVDKKDINEICNY
-106 VDNVYNQLMDALELR
+106 VGTALDVLRELN
-121 QQDVSSPTSLISTSQ
+121 D
-136 LYKITDYL
+136 
-144 GTSLDILKELDTKG
+144 KG
-158 VFVAD
+158 VYVPD
-163 KKKTESM
+163 KKKTESI

-223 VIEEYNPGD
+223 AIEEYNSED

-245 VETIMSLHKDGNEN
+245 VETIMSLHKDGNEE
-259 ELDEQWLNND
+259 ELDEQWLNDD

-315 IQSAFKKL
+315 IQAAFKKL

-343 ELKQEG
+343 ELKQES
-349 KATTEQEGLEQNKE
+349 KATVEQEIVEENKE
-363 LTEDMETQNITINP
+363 LTEDMETKNITINP

-383 EEKFLVTLNTGTNA
+383 EEKFLVTLNTGANA
-397 DSGLAFK
+397 DSGLAFE

-468 EGYTV
+468 EGYTI

-495 EDENDI
+495 EAEDDI
-501 SDTEEVE
+501 SDTEGVE
-508 EEEDKTLL
+508 EEEDEDKTLL

-547 LQVSDLYDMDINEP
+547 LQVSDLYDMDIDEP
-561 QELVVWDDTD
+561 QELVVWDDAD

>member
-1 MRNIYRRQELVR
+1 MGNIYKRQELIR
-13 FEKDDTEISNLQD
+13 FEKDNTEISNLQD

-36 HLHPIVEV
+36 HFHPIVEV
-44 IPVEDNKYII
+44 IPVDDDKYII
-54 HFAQGSE
+54 HFAAGSE

-66 EFEPATEEEIRSLQ
+66 EFEPATEEEIKSLQ
-80 LYKRVDES
+80 LYKQVEES
-88 NKVQES
+88 NKIQES
-94 ITSGSLE
+94 ITSSSLE
-101 NAINM
+101 DAIKMLDYTYDKAENLYEQTEE
-106 VDNVYNQLMDALELR
+106 VDKKDINEICNYVGTALDVLRELN
-121 QQDVSSPTSLISTSQ
+121 D
-136 LYKITDYL
+136 
-144 GTSLDILKELDTKG
+144 KG
-158 VFVAD
+158 VYVPD
-163 KKKTESM
+163 KKKTESI

-223 VIEEYNPGD
+223 AIEEYNSED

-245 VETIMSLHKDGNEN
+245 VETIMSLHKDGNEE
-259 ELDEQWLNND
+259 ELDEQWLNDD

-315 IQSAFKKL
+315 IQAAFKKL

-343 ELKQEG
+343 ELKQES
-349 KATTEQEGLEQNKE
+349 KATVEQEIVEENKE
-363 LTEDMETQNITINP
+363 LTEDMETKNITINP

-383 EEKFLVTLNTGTNA
+383 EEKFLVTLNTGANA
-397 DSGLAFK
+397 DSGLAFE

-468 EGYTV
+468 EGYTI

-479 DAIKDNFTPP
+479 DAVKDNFTPP

-495 EDENDI
+495 EAEDVI
-501 SDTEEVE
+501 SDTEETE
-508 EEEDKTLL
+508 EDEDKTLL

-547 LQVSDLYDMDINEP
+547 LQVSDLYDIDIDEP
-561 QELVVWDDTD
+561 QELVVWDDAD

>member
-1 MRNIYRRQELVR
+1 MGNIYKRQELIR
-13 FEKDDTEISNLQD
+13 FEKDNTEISNLQD

-36 HLHPIVEV
+36 HFHPVVEV
-44 IPVEDNKYII
+44 IPVDDDKYII
-54 HFAQGSE
+54 HFAAGSE

-66 EFEPATEEEIRSLQ
+66 EFEPATEEEIKSLQ
-80 LYKRVDES
+80 LYKQVEES
-88 NKVQES
+88 NKIQES

-101 NAINM
+101 DAIKMLDYTYDKAENLYEQTEE
-106 VDNVYNQLMDALELR
+106 VDKKDINEICNYVGTALDVLRELN
-121 QQDVSSPTSLISTSQ
+121 D
-136 LYKITDYL
+136 
-144 GTSLDILKELDTKG
+144 KG
-158 VFVAD
+158 VYVPD
-163 KKKTESM
+163 KKKTESI

-208 KDGYTCYVYDMDTNE
+208 KDGYTCYVYDIDTNE
-223 VIEEYNPGD
+223 AIEEYSPED

-259 ELDEQWLNND
+259 ELDEQWLNDD

-315 IQSAFKKL
+315 IQAAFKKL

-343 ELKQEG
+343 ELKQES
-349 KATTEQEGLEQNKE
+349 KTTVEQEVVRENKE
-363 LTEDMETQNITINP
+363 LTEDIEAKNITINP

-383 EEKFLVTLNTGTNA
+383 EEKFLVTLNTGVNG
-397 DSGLAFK
+397 DSGLAFE

-418 PYLEENYP
+418 PYLEETYP
-426 GYLIDCEDVDPEE
+426 GYLIDCEEVDPEDT
-439 SQYIYVD
+439 QYIYVD

-461 TGIQYLE
+461 TGVEYLE
-468 EGYTV
+468 EGYTI
-473 TNDTNL
+473 TNDKNL

-489 GGDKIE
+489 GADKMEEAE
-495 EDENDI
+495 EDTQEIEDN
-501 SDTEEVE
+501 E
-508 EEEDKTLL
+508 EEDEDKTLL

-547 LQVSDLYDMDINEP
+547 LQVSDLYDMDPDEP
-561 QELVVWDDTD
+561 QELVVWDDAD

>member
-1 MRNIYRRQELVR
+1 MGNIYKRQELIR
-13 FEKDDTEISNLQD
+13 FEKDNTEISNLQD

-36 HLHPIVEV
+36 HFHPIVEV
-44 IPVEDNKYII
+44 IPVDDDKYII
-54 HFAQGSE
+54 HFAAGSE

-66 EFEPATEEEIRSLQ
+66 EFEPATEEEIKSLQ
-80 LYKRVDES
+80 LYKQVEES
-88 NKVQES
+88 NKIQES

-101 NAINM
+101 DAIKMLDYTYDKAENLYEQTEE
-106 VDNVYNQLMDALELR
+106 VDKKDINEICNYVGTALDVLRELN
-121 QQDVSSPTSLISTSQ
+121 D
-136 LYKITDYL
+136 
-144 GTSLDILKELDTKG
+144 KG
-158 VFVAD
+158 VYVPD
-163 KKKTESM
+163 KKKTESI

-223 VIEEYNPGD
+223 AIEEYNSED

-245 VETIMSLHKDGNEN
+245 VETIMSLHKDGNEE
-259 ELDEQWLNND
+259 ELDEQWLNDD

-315 IQSAFKKL
+315 IQAAFKKL

-343 ELKQEG
+343 ELKQES
-349 KATTEQEGLEQNKE
+349 KATVEQEIVEENKE
-363 LTEDMETQNITINP
+363 LTEDMETKNITINP

-383 EEKFLVTLNTGTNA
+383 EEKFLVTLNTGANA
-397 DSGLAFK
+397 DSGLAFE

-468 EGYTV
+468 EGYTI

-495 EDENDI
+495 EAEDDI
-501 SDTEEVE
+501 SDTEETE
-508 EEEDKTLL
+508 EDEDKTLL

-547 LQVSDLYDMDINEP
+547 LQVSDLYDIDIDEP
-561 QELVVWDDTD
+561 QELVVWDDAD

>member
-1 MRNIYRRQELVR
+1 MGNIYKRQELIR
-13 FEKDDTEISNLQD
+13 FEKDNTEISNLQD

-36 HLHPIVEV
+36 HFHPIVEV
-44 IPVEDNKYII
+44 IPVDDDKYII
-54 HFAQGSE
+54 HFAAGSE

-66 EFEPATEEEIRSLQ
+66 EFEPATEEEIKSLQ
-80 LYKRVDES
+80 LYKQVEES
-88 NKVQES
+88 NKIQES

-101 NAINM
+101 DAIKMLDYTYDKAENLYEQTEE
-106 VDNVYNQLMDALELR
+106 VDKKDINEICNYVGTALDVLRELN
-121 QQDVSSPTSLISTSQ
+121 D
-136 LYKITDYL
+136 
-144 GTSLDILKELDTKG
+144 KG
-158 VFVAD
+158 VYVPD
-163 KKKTESM
+163 KKKTESI

-223 VIEEYNPGD
+223 AIEEYNSED

-240 GVDSA
+240 DVDSA
-245 VETIMSLHKDGNEN
+245 VETIMSLHKDGNEE
-259 ELDEQWLNND
+259 ELDEQWLNDD

-315 IQSAFKKL
+315 IQAAFKKL

-343 ELKQEG
+343 ELKQES
-349 KATTEQEGLEQNKE
+349 KATVEQEVVEENKE
-363 LTEDMETQNITINP
+363 LTEDMEAQNITINP

-383 EEKFLVTLNTGTNA
+383 EEKFLVTLNTGVNA
-397 DSGLAFK
+397 DSGLAFE

-468 EGYTV
+468 EGYTI

-495 EDENDI
+495 EAEDDI
-501 SDTEEVE
+501 SDTEGVE
-508 EEEDKTLL
+508 EEEDEDKTLL

-547 LQVSDLYDMDINEP
+547 LQVSDLYDMDIDEP
-561 QELVVWDDTD
+561 QELVVWDDAD